1 MKDREASACEDYEKA
16 AMLFKKK
23 KEGNVRVIS
32 EKDAAA
38 VYAKAWNTGKAWSFL
53 RLLDRN
59 ACYASQWVFEEMKGR
74 RAIRKYLKAKLKAV
88 KKGDAPVFAEL
99 GVSRI
104 GDPGRDLVIM
114 AQGDEDSVTSV
125 VLFEVKQNR
134 IVRFDMCMP
143 GLYQA
148 KRSGEYPGT

>member
-1 MKDREASACEDYEKA
+1 MRI
-16 AMLFKKK
+16 
-23 KEGNVRVIS
+23 IS
-32 EKDAAA
+32 ERDAAA
-38 VYAKAWNTGKAWSFL
+38 AYAKAWNTGNGSSFL
-53 RLLDRN
+53 RLLDRK

-74 RAIRKYLKAKLKAV
+74 RAIRKYFKTKLKTV
-88 KKGDAPVFAEL
+88 KKGDSPVFAEL

-114 AQGDEDSVTSV
+114 AQGDKESVQAV

-143 GLYQA
+143 ELYQA
-148 KRSGEYPGT
+148 EGSGEYPGK